1 MKVGV
6 VYVLRNHQ
14 HKHKLAPVRG
24 SDFISYDWSTWQIL
38 NETEMSPRIHW
49 EWMNSHWLLRSKHC
63 FWCPSCYTNLL
74 PLIPPSLDL
83 HPTFAITSSTNSL
96 PSPCFFSLNSIAI
109 PRSLPHLPSLS
120 ALWRLAGLPLD
131 VNAKMYCDEM
141 EGGSTE
147 LLEWTQASTCRAACV
162 KRKRGGTVLR
172 PFVSICGV

>member
-1 MKVGV
+1 M
-6 VYVLRNHQ
+6 
-14 HKHKLAPVRG
+14 RG

-63 FWCPSCYTNLL
+63 TFLQRPLL
-74 PLIPPSLDL
+74 MSQLLHKSPASHPPSLDL

-96 PSPCFFSLNSIAI
+96 PSPCFLSLNSIAI

-120 ALWRLAGLPLD
+120 ALWHPAGLPLT
-131 VNAKMYCDEM
+131 VKAKMYCAEM

-147 LLEWTQASTCRAACV
+147 LLEWAQASTCRAACV

-172 PFVSICGV
+172 PLVSICGV